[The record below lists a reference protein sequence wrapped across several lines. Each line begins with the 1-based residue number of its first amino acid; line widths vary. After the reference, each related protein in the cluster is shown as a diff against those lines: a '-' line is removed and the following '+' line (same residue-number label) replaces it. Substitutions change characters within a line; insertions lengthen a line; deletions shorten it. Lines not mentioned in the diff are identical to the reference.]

1 MKGMIRLQKITS
13 KNSGLKGDKNKERIK
28 ANKSGNSSILRVYFK
43 DKHLQRVFIVIV
55 TVILAF
61 LIVLYGATP
70 KRYRLT
76 LGEKSNY
83 DIIAPR
89 DIVNTVKTEEN
100 AKKAAEEV
108 TPDMKEIR
116 NASIEVIN
124 SVISLKSFI
133 EKSQKDYKA
142 ALGSISTSSN
152 SEYKELAQKELEK
165 ASESLKENM
174 NELGIT
180 LRDAQIE
187 YLISEA
193 NPEDVGNFESVLRS
207 LVSDVMKKDI
217 TDDNLRERIM
227 ELKNSVEDSNLKQEL
242 KDIAITVSN
251 YVLKPN
257 RTINEELTEAKRNAA
272 YNDPKNVEII
282 KKGQRILSV
291 DDTVTEDKL
300 KVLEDLNLLE
310 TKSKFDFALAGGI
323 LVVLVLLSLLL
334 ILYMN
339 NYCKKVFYNRSHLI
353 LLAVV
358 IILTLLA
365 AMAVHEYS
373 TLIMPVF
380 IATMLISILLD
391 LRLALVVNIILTVA
405 ISLMIGNDDKFVYM
419 ALISGSFSAF
429 VVSKANQRNKL
440 SFAGTVVAALNVLV
454 ITAIN
459 IINKSAWDVALKE
472 GIIVFINGIASM
484 LVTNWILPFLEST
497 FNIITPLRLLEL
509 ANPNQ
514 PLLKK
519 LLMEAP
525 GTYHHSLMVGN
536 LAEAGTEAIGGN
548 ALLARVGAY
557 FHDIGK
563 LKRPSFFIENQMG
576 ENPHD
581 RMTPNL
587 SALVITSHVRDGY
600 EMAKKYKI
608 PLAIRDI
615 ILQHH
620 GTTLVAYFYHKAK
633 KCDKMENVGEANFRY
648 DGVKP
653 STREAA
659 VVMLADSVEAAVR
672 SMTDKTEGKIEGLI
686 RKIIKDKL
694 DDGQLDHC
702 SLTLKDLDTIAKAF
716 VKTFGGFFHER
727 EEYPNIKNTADSVE
741 SHGTGEDND
750 IYEKQLS
757 EKQNVK
763 GEK

>member
-1 MKGMIRLQKITS
+1 MIRLRKITY
-13 KNSGLKGDKNKERIK
+13 KDNGMKGDKNKEKNRE
-28 ANKSGNSSILRVYFK
+28 NKPDNSIWRGYFK
-43 DKHLQRVFIVIV
+43 DKHLQRVFIVTA

-61 LIVLYGATP
+61 LIVLNGATP

-83 DIIAPR
+83 DIHAPR

-100 AKKAAEEV
+100 ARKAAAEI

-124 SVISLKSFI
+124 SVVSLKSLI
-133 EKSQKDYKA
+133 EKAQKDYKA
-142 ALGSISTSSN
+142 SIASIGTSSGN
-152 SEYKELAQKELEK
+152 VYKELAQKELEK
-165 ASESLKENM
+165 ASADLQESIKK
-174 NELGIT
+174 LGIT
-180 LRDAQIE
+180 LRIAQIE

-193 NPEDVGNFESVLRS
+193 SVEDISNFEGVLRG

-217 TDDNLRERIM
+217 TDDNLKERIT
-227 ELKNSVEDSNLKQEL
+227 ELKNSAEDSNLRQEL
-242 KDIAITVSN
+242 KDVAITVSN

-257 RTINEELTEAKRNAA
+257 RTINEELTESKRNAA
-272 YNDPKNVEII
+272 YNDPKNVEVI

-291 DDTVTEDKL
+291 DDTITEDKL

-323 LVVLVLLSLLL
+323 LVVLVLLFLLL

-339 NYCKKVFYNRSHLI
+339 NFCKKVFYNRSHLI
-353 LLAVV
+353 LMSIV

-373 TLIMPVF
+373 TLIIPIF

-391 LRLALVVNIILTVA
+391 LRLALVVNIVLTIA
-405 ISLMIGNDDKFVYM
+405 ISLMIGSDDKFVYM
-419 ALISGSFSAF
+419 ALITGSFSAF
-429 VVSKANQRNKL
+429 IVSKANQRNKL

-459 IINKSAWDVALKE
+459 IINKSAWDVSLRE

-484 LVTNWILPFLEST
+484 LVTNWILPFMEST

-576 ENPHD
+576 DNPHD
-581 RMTPNL
+581 KMTPNL
-587 SALVITSHVRDGY
+587 SALVIISHARDGY

-633 KCDKMENVGEANFRY
+633 KCEKMENVTEASFRY

-653 STREAA
+653 ASREAA

-694 DDGQLDHC
+694 GDGQLDHC

-727 EEYPNIKNTADSVE
+727 EVYPAMKDTANRLKSNDSGDYSE
-741 SHGTGEDND
+741 
-750 IYEKQLS
+750 ILEKTVS
-757 EKQNVK
+757 EKQSIK
-763 GEK
+763 GDK

>member
-1 MKGMIRLQKITS
+1 MKGMIRLRKITY
-13 KNSGLKGDKNKERIK
+13 KDNGMKGDKNKEKNRE
-28 ANKSGNSSILRVYFK
+28 NKPDNSIWRGYFK
-43 DKHLQRVFIVIV
+43 DKHLQRVFIVTA

-61 LIVLYGATP
+61 LIVLNGATP

-83 DIIAPR
+83 DIHAPR

-100 AKKAAEEV
+100 ARKAAAEI

-124 SVISLKSFI
+124 SVVSLKSLL
-133 EKSQKDYKA
+133 EKAQKDYKA
-142 ALGSISTSSN
+142 SIASIGTSSGN
-152 SEYKELAQKELEK
+152 VYKELAQKELEK
-165 ASESLKENM
+165 ASADLQESIKK
-174 NELGIT
+174 LGIT
-180 LRDAQIE
+180 LRIAQIE

-193 NPEDVGNFESVLRS
+193 SVEDISNFEGVLRG

-217 TDDNLRERIM
+217 TDDNLKERIT
-227 ELKNSVEDSNLKQEL
+227 ELKNSVEDSNLRQEL
-242 KDIAITVSN
+242 KDVAITVSN

-257 RTINEELTEAKRNAA
+257 RTINEELTESKRNAA
-272 YNDPKNVEII
+272 YNDPKNVEVI

-291 DDTVTEDKL
+291 DDTITEDKL

-323 LVVLVLLSLLL
+323 LVVLVLLFLLL

-339 NYCKKVFYNRSHLI
+339 NFCKKVFYNRSHLI
-353 LLAVV
+353 LMSIV

-373 TLIMPVF
+373 TLIIPIF

-391 LRLALVVNIILTVA
+391 LRLALVVNIVLTIA
-405 ISLMIGNDDKFVYM
+405 ISLMIGSDDKFVYM
-419 ALISGSFSAF
+419 ALITGSFSAF
-429 VVSKANQRNKL
+429 IVSKANQRNKL

-459 IINKSAWDVALKE
+459 IINKSAWDVSLRE

-484 LVTNWILPFLEST
+484 LVTNWILPFMEST

-576 ENPHD
+576 DNPHD
-581 RMTPNL
+581 KMTPNL
-587 SALVITSHVRDGY
+587 SALVIISHARDGY

-633 KCDKMENVGEANFRY
+633 KCEKMENVTEASFRY

-653 STREAA
+653 ASREAA

-727 EEYPNIKNTADSVE
+727 EVYPAMKDTANRLKSNDSGDYSE
-741 SHGTGEDND
+741 
-750 IYEKQLS
+750 ILEKTVS
-757 EKQNVK
+757 EKQSIK
-763 GEK
+763 GDK

>member
-1 MKGMIRLQKITS
+1 MIRLRKIIF
-13 KNSGLKGDKNKERIK
+13 KDNGLKGDKNKEKNRESK
-28 ANKSGNSSILRVYFK
+28 PDNSFWRGYFK
-43 DKHLQRVFIVIV
+43 DKHIQRVFIVTV

-61 LIVLYGATP
+61 LIVLNGATP

-83 DIIAPR
+83 DIHAPR

-100 AKKAAEEV
+100 ARKAAAEV

-124 SVISLKSFI
+124 SVVSLKSLI
-133 EKSQKDYKA
+133 EKAQKDYKA
-142 ALGSISTSSN
+142 SIASIGTSSGDV
-152 SEYKELAQKELEK
+152 YKELAQKELEK
-165 ASESLKENM
+165 ASAALQESINK
-174 NELGIT
+174 LGIT
-180 LRDAQIE
+180 LRNAQTE
-187 YLISEA
+187 YLISETSI
-193 NPEDVGNFESVLRS
+193 DDISNFEGVLRG

-217 TDDNLRERIM
+217 TDDNLKDRIT
-227 ELKNSVEDSNLKQEL
+227 ELKNGVEDSDLRQEL
-242 KDIAITVSN
+242 KDVAIAVSN

-323 LVVLVLLSLLL
+323 LVVLVLLFLLL

-339 NYCKKVFYNRSHLI
+339 NFCKKVFYNRSHLI
-353 LLAVV
+353 LMSIV

-373 TLIMPVF
+373 TLIIPIF

-391 LRLALVVNIILTVA
+391 LRLALVVNIVLTIA
-405 ISLMIGNDDKFVYM
+405 ISLMIGSDDKFVYM
-419 ALISGSFSAF
+419 ALITGSFSAF
-429 VVSKANQRNKL
+429 IVSKANQRNKL

-459 IINKSAWDVALKE
+459 IINKSAWDVSLRE

-484 LVTNWILPFLEST
+484 LVTNWILPFMEST

-576 ENPHD
+576 DNPHD
-581 RMTPNL
+581 KMTPNL
-587 SALVITSHVRDGY
+587 SALVIISHARDGY

-633 KCDKMENVGEANFRY
+633 KCEKMDNVAEANFRY

-653 STREAA
+653 ASREAA

-727 EEYPNIKNTADSVE
+727 EEYPALKDTANRLKSNDSEDYNEAVE
-741 SHGTGEDND
+741 KTV
-750 IYEKQLS
+750 S
-757 EKQNVK
+757 EKQEIK